1 MRTSTKYLNVIVFLQ
16 FALKVPKIAKEKSSK
31 WFGRGSKVMDEST
44 ELAVREAEHQSSTST
59 SSNQFIGAIYKKEGS
74 FAQNDPESGSISVR
88 RDSISTQALLPNLGE
103 ESGHTPMRT
112 DLPQIWKTR
121 PMWFKDFGGI
131 LLMTHCMLSFFIL
144 IPY

>member
-74 FAQNDPESGSISVR
+74 FAQNDPE
-88 RDSISTQALLPNLGE
+88 
-103 ESGHTPMRT
+103 
-112 DLPQIWKTR
+112 
-121 PMWFKDFGGI
+121 
-131 LLMTHCMLSFFIL
+131 
-144 IPY
+144 